1 MAILAHEG
9 NLVRRVTEGEDT
21 VLILVISQ
29 TMRHN
34 HQQFGETLTMEL
46 YHETV
51 KVRKPIGDNHA
62 VGYLIGQDSNLNILL
77 LGIFVIVK
85 QTPLAY
91 KVLFETYFDIMC
103 PEPSFIPKCILTD
116 QIEAVTIA
124 L

>member
-9 NLVRRVTEGEDT
+9 NIVRRVTEGEDT

-29 TMRHN
+29 TMRYN
-34 HQQFGETLTMEL
+34 YQKFGETVTMEI

-62 VGYLIGQDSNLNILL
+62 VGYLIGQDNNMNILL
-77 LGIFVIVK
+77 FGIFVIVK
-85 QTPLAY
+85 QTPDAY
-91 KVLFETYFDIMC
+91 KILFDMYFRIVC
-103 PEPSFIPKCILTD
+103 PEPSFMPKYILTE
-116 QIEAVTIA
+116 QIEAVIIA